1 MPNSKKLM
9 PKNDHAIIDQALTLL
24 QGELKE
30 LAAESIN
37 ESVAKAV
44 AEFTGDEYAQVQSAV
59 LLTPDEKNKIT
70 NLLLVIFRRDVT
82 IQYGVNPKLLGGFKI
97 SVGDWKLDASLATK
111 IAELTNYL
119 GGTVS

>member
-1 MPNSKKLM
+1 M